1 MKLFNYGECKC
12 CKKMQ
17 NNNNVELSKLLPSN
31 ICDKITDHNIYCVK
45 CCNVFEREQRLLRVK
60 DIHDYD
66 KFYLQL
72 KVFVEHNK
80 KPHPFSWQCSKTHY
94 NKNMDE
100 FFEDEDLIERFGGG
114 VKNVKKYRAFAK
126 KNREL
131 FIWID
136 HNIYR
141 IETIQEIL
149 KQWNVRKDAYFKYY
163 GKKYSVVLLINLIV
177 WEMVYYK
184 IGKEN
189 IKYIDVDDIGK
200 YADNIM
206 NEYLPEN

>member
-1 MKLFNYGECKC
+1 
-12 CKKMQ
+12 
-17 NNNNVELSKLLPSN
+17 
-31 ICDKITDHNIYCVK
+31 
-45 CCNVFEREQRLLRVK
+45 
-60 DIHDYD
+60 
-66 KFYLQL
+66 
-72 KVFVEHNK
+72 
-80 KPHPFSWQCSKTHY
+80 
-94 NKNMDE
+94 MDE
-100 FFEDEDLIERFGGG
+100 FFKDEDLIERFGGG
-114 VKNVKKYRAFAK
+114 VKDVKKYRAFAK
-126 KNREL
+126 KYREL

-136 HNIYR
+136 HNIHR

-163 GKKYSVVLLINLIV
+163 GNKYSVVLLINLIV

-200 YADNIM
+200 YVDNTM